1 MLMLELAVN
10 VIVVQVAPGA
20 NTLRSPDLAEYMDLH
35 FQKKRGDFQFSDS
48 CYDSFPRLK
57 ISPPFWALNIGPV
70 ASQWGYTPR
79 KVFLSCKNAI

>member
-35 FQKKRGDFQFSDS
+35 FQKKEAVYSFSNS
-48 CYDSFPRLK
+48 WCYSFPRFK

-79 KVFLSCKNAI
+79 TVFWSRKNVI